1 MPSSLIESP
10 WVIDDLTKQI
20 EIEIA
25 IWECK
30 RKLEQDLS
38 LSVCVITSIV
48 QARSVLLQ
56 SVCAASQIMDP
67 TRYSLCK
74 LRTVIEVVCVCG
86 CAHCVMSNWG
96 INSPPQTVDAFL
108 PTLWHHDELFII
120 KIVMSKQEII
130 KSLPQTVLR
139 CHISYFVV
147 LMSYW
152 SLKCDVKTRTVFN
165 RQ

>member
-10 WVIDDLTKQI
+10 WVIDDLNKQI

-108 PTLWHHDELFII
+108 LCGIMMSYSVSKLWCQNRKSSRVFHRRYLDAIYPTLWSWWAIDL
-120 KIVMSKQEII
+120 
-130 KSLPQTVLR
+130 
-139 CHISYFVV
+139 
-147 LMSYW
+147 
-152 SLKCDVKTRTVFN
+152 
-165 RQ
+165 